1 MNYSLIIRIQLTT
14 DHANGYIY
22 LTELA
27 INWVKIEP

>member
-14 DHANGYIY
+14 DNPNGYIY
-22 LTELA
+22 LDELA